1 MGRMRTL
8 ADKNLRGFFI
18 YTTLVLLCCAPLLF
32 FLMRHFYAEDLDE
45 LIIFRSDEFI
55 SKRLPSFS
63 KEDIDH
69 WNKYNEDVAIVPY
82 SDLYVF
88 DKPVKE
94 AFFNSAEGYPV
105 DYRVFYRKIEIEG
118 KPFVLMSHIPMI
130 ENKDLL
136 ATMGSQYGLLFLAL
150 LVSLTILQ
158 RMMSKKLWKPF
169 YDTLDK
175 IEGFKLESGQ
185 KPDFEQTTTIEFSR
199 LNEKLNGLMVDNIT
213 IYKQQKEFIENA
225 SHELQTPLAVFKSQL
240 DILLQQPGLTQSNTE
255 IIRSLYAV
263 SARMTRLNKNL
274 LFLARIDNAQ
284 LSNMEVV
291 DFVKILHDQ
300 LLYLRELAESEGL
313 TVHVET
319 GNSLNLKA
327 NKLLVESLI
336 NNMVVNAIR
345 HNVKEGTI
353 NIKVDNSGLKVSN
366 TGVPYAL
373 DPNKI
378 FRRFSRSSEE
388 KKGNGLGLAIVQQ
401 ICIMHGWEVG
411 YNYENN
417 LHVFGVKMFN
427 RGSQL

>member
-94 AFFNSAEGYPV
+94 PFFNSAEGYPV
-105 DYRVFYRKIEIEG
+105 DYRVFYRKIVIDG

>member
-1 MGRMRTL
+1 MRTL

-32 FLMRHFYAEDLDE
+32 FLMKHFYAEDLDE

-94 AFFNSAEGYPV
+94 RFFNSAEGYPV
-105 DYRVFYRKIEIEG
+105 DYRVFYRKIVIDG

-300 LLYLRELAESEGL
+300 LMYLRELAESEGL
-313 TVHVET
+313 TVHEET

-345 HNVKEGTI
+345 HNVKEGII
-353 NIKVDNSGLKVSN
+353 NIKVDSNCFKVSN
-366 TGVPYAL
+366 TGIDHAL
-373 DPNKI
+373 DQDKV
-378 FRRFSRSSEE
+378 FRRFSRSSEQ

-401 ICIMHGWEVG
+401 ICIMHGWEVS
-411 YNYENN
+411 YNYKNN

-427 RGSQL
+427 

>member
-1 MGRMRTL
+1 MRTL

-291 DFVKILHDQ
+291 DFVKILHGQ

>member
-1 MGRMRTL
+1 MRTL

-32 FLMRHFYAEDLDE
+32 FLMKHFYAEDLDE

-94 AFFNSAEGYPV
+94 PFFNSAEGYPV

-300 LLYLRELAESEGL
+300 LMYLRELAESEGL

-401 ICIMHGWEVG
+401 ICIMHGWEVS

>member
-94 AFFNSAEGYPV
+94 PFFNSAEGYPV

-401 ICIMHGWEVG
+401 ICIMHGWEVS

-427 RGSQL
+427 RGS

>member
-1 MGRMRTL
+1 MRTL

-94 AFFNSAEGYPV
+94 PFFNSAEGYPV

-291 DFVKILHDQ
+291 DFVKILHGQ

>member
-1 MGRMRTL
+1 
-8 ADKNLRGFFI
+8 
-18 YTTLVLLCCAPLLF
+18 
-32 FLMRHFYAEDLDE
+32 MRHFYAEDLDE

-88 DKPVKE
+88 DKPAKE
-94 AFFNSAEGYPV
+94 PFFNSAEGYPV

-274 LFLARIDNAQ
+274 LFLARIDNSQ

-319 GNSLNLKA
+319 GSSLNLKA

-353 NIKVDNSGLKVSN
+353 NIKVDKSGLKVSN

-401 ICIMHGWEVG
+401 ICIMHGWEVS

-417 LHVFGVKMFN
+417 LHIFGVKMFN
-427 RGSQL
+427 RGS

>member
-94 AFFNSAEGYPV
+94 PFFNSAEGYPV

-291 DFVKILHDQ
+291 DFVKILHGQ

>member
-94 AFFNSAEGYPV
+94 PFFNSAEGYPV

-401 ICIMHGWEVG
+401 ICIMHGWEVS

>member
-94 AFFNSAEGYPV
+94 PFFNSAEGYPV

-274 LFLARIDNAQ
+274 LFLARIDNSQ

-300 LLYLRELAESEGL
+300 LMYLRELAESEGL

>member
-18 YTTLVLLCCAPLLF
+18 YTTLVVLCCAPLLF

-94 AFFNSAEGYPV
+94 PFFNSAEGYPV
-105 DYRVFYRKIEIEG
+105 DYRVFYRKIVIEG

-300 LLYLRELAESEGL
+300 LMYLRELAESEGL
-313 TVHVET
+313 TVHEET

-353 NIKVDNSGLKVSN
+353 NIKVDKSGLKVSN

-401 ICIMHGWEVG
+401 ICIMHGWEVS

-417 LHVFGVKMFN
+417 LHIFGVKMFN
-427 RGSQL
+427 RGSQ

>member
-1 MGRMRTL
+1 MGRMRAL

-94 AFFNSAEGYPV
+94 PFFNSAEGYPV

>member
-1 MGRMRTL
+1 MDRMRTL

-94 AFFNSAEGYPV
+94 PFFNSAEGYPV
-105 DYRVFYRKIEIEG
+105 DYRVFYRKIVIEG

-185 KPDFEQTTTIEFSR
+185 NPDFEQTTTIEFSR

-353 NIKVDNSGLKVSN
+353 NIKVDKSGLKVSN

-401 ICIMHGWEVG
+401 ICIMHGWEVS

-427 RGSQL
+427 RGSQ

>member
-1 MGRMRTL
+1 MRTL

-32 FLMRHFYAEDLDE
+32 FLMKHFYAEDLDE

-94 AFFNSAEGYPV
+94 PFFNSAEGYPV
-105 DYRVFYRKIEIEG
+105 DYRVFYRKIVIEG

-158 RMMSKKLWKPF
+158 RIMSKKLWKPF

-300 LLYLRELAESEGL
+300 LMYLRELAESEGL
-313 TVHVET
+313 TVHEET

-345 HNVKEGTI
+345 HNVKEGII
-353 NIKVDNSGLKVSN
+353 NIKVDSNCFKVSN
-366 TGVPYAL
+366 TGIDHAL
-373 DPNKI
+373 DQDKV
-378 FRRFSRSSEE
+378 FRRFSRSSEQ

-401 ICIMHGWEVG
+401 ICIMHGWEVS

-417 LHVFGVKMFN
+417 LHIFGVKMFN
-427 RGSQL
+427 RGS

>member
-94 AFFNSAEGYPV
+94 RFFNSAEGYPV

-291 DFVKILHDQ
+291 DFVKILHGQ

>member
-1 MGRMRTL
+1 MRTL

-94 AFFNSAEGYPV
+94 PFFNSAEGYPV

-401 ICIMHGWEVG
+401 ICIMHGWRIARQIAI
-411 YNYENN
+411 
-417 LHVFGVKMFN
+417 LATCH
-427 RGSQL
+427 RG

>member
-1 MGRMRTL
+1 MRTL

-94 AFFNSAEGYPV
+94 PFFNSAEGYPV

-118 KPFVLMSHIPMI
+118 KPFVLMSRIPMI

-274 LFLARIDNAQ
+274 LFLARIDNSQ

-300 LLYLRELAESEGL
+300 LMYLRELAESEGL

-319 GNSLNLKA
+319 ENSLNLKA

-345 HNVKEGTI
+345 HNVKEGII
-353 NIKVDNSGLKVSN
+353 NIKVDSNCFKVSN
-366 TGVPYAL
+366 TGIDHAL
-373 DPNKI
+373 DQDKV
-378 FRRFSRSSEE
+378 FRRFSRSSEQ

-401 ICIMHGWEVG
+401 ICIMHGWEVS

>member
-1 MGRMRTL
+1 MGRMRAL

-94 AFFNSAEGYPV
+94 PFFNSAEGYPV

-130 ENKDLL
+130 EYKDLL

-401 ICIMHGWEVG
+401 ICIMHGWEVS

-427 RGSQL
+427 RGRQL

>member
-274 LFLARIDNAQ
+274 LFLARIDNSQ

-427 RGSQL
+427 RGS

>member
-1 MGRMRTL
+1 MRTL

-32 FLMRHFYAEDLDE
+32 FLMKHFYAEDLDE

-94 AFFNSAEGYPV
+94 PFFNSAEGYPV
-105 DYRVFYRKIEIEG
+105 DYRVFYRKIVIEG

-300 LLYLRELAESEGL
+300 LMYLRELAESEGL
-313 TVHVET
+313 TVHEET

-353 NIKVDNSGLKVSN
+353 NIKVDKSGLKVSN

-401 ICIMHGWEVG
+401 ICIMHGWEVS

>member
-32 FLMRHFYAEDLDE
+32 FLMKHFYAEDLDE

-94 AFFNSAEGYPV
+94 PFFNSAEGYPV

>member
-94 AFFNSAEGYPV
+94 PFFNSAEGYPV

-300 LLYLRELAESEGL
+300 LMYLRELAESEGL

>member
-1 MGRMRTL
+1 MGRMRAL

-94 AFFNSAEGYPV
+94 RFFNSAEGYPV

>member
-32 FLMRHFYAEDLDE
+32 FLMKHFYAEDLDE

-94 AFFNSAEGYPV
+94 PFFNSAEGYPV
-105 DYRVFYRKIEIEG
+105 DYRVFYRKIVIDG

-300 LLYLRELAESEGL
+300 LMYLRELAESEGL
-313 TVHVET
+313 TVHEET

-353 NIKVDNSGLKVSN
+353 NIKVDKSGLKVSN

-401 ICIMHGWEVG
+401 ICIMHGWEVS

-417 LHVFGVKMFN
+417 LHIFGVKMFN
-427 RGSQL
+427 RGSQ

>member
-1 MGRMRTL
+1 MRTL

-32 FLMRHFYAEDLDE
+32 FLMKHFYAEDLDE

-94 AFFNSAEGYPV
+94 PFFNSAEGYPV

-291 DFVKILHDQ
+291 DFVKILHGQ

-353 NIKVDNSGLKVSN
+353 KIKVDNSGLKVSN

>member
-94 AFFNSAEGYPV
+94 RFFNSAEGYPV
-105 DYRVFYRKIEIEG
+105 DYRVFYRKIVIDG

-300 LLYLRELAESEGL
+300 LMYLRELAESEGL
-313 TVHVET
+313 TVHEET

>member
-1 MGRMRTL
+1 M
-8 ADKNLRGFFI
+8 
-18 YTTLVLLCCAPLLF
+18 C
-32 FLMRHFYAEDLDE
+32 
-45 LIIFRSDEFI
+45 S
-55 SKRLPSFS
+55 
-63 KEDIDH
+63 
-69 WNKYNEDVAIVPY
+69 
-82 SDLYVF
+82 SDLF
-88 DKPVKE
+88 P
-94 AFFNSAEGYPV
+94 
-105 DYRVFYRKIEIEG
+105 
-118 KPFVLMSHIPMI
+118 SHDIR
-130 ENKDLL
+130 E
-136 ATMGSQYGLLFLAL
+136 YGLLFLAL

-300 LLYLRELAESEGL
+300 LMYLRELAESEGL

-345 HNVKEGTI
+345 HNVKEGII
-353 NIKVDNSGLKVSN
+353 NIKVDSNCFKVSN
-366 TGVPYAL
+366 TGIDHAL
-373 DPNKI
+373 DQDKV
-378 FRRFSRSSEE
+378 FRRFSRSSEQ

-401 ICIMHGWEVG
+401 ICIMHGWEVS

-417 LHVFGVKMFN
+417 LHVFVVKLSN
-427 RGSQL
+427 HRD

>member
-1 MGRMRTL
+1 MRTL

>member
-32 FLMRHFYAEDLDE
+32 FLMKHFYAEDLDE

-94 AFFNSAEGYPV
+94 PFFNSAEGYPV

-158 RMMSKKLWKPF
+158 RIMSKKLWKPF

-300 LLYLRELAESEGL
+300 LMYLRELAESEGL

-319 GNSLNLKA
+319 GKSLNLKA

-401 ICIMHGWEVG
+401 ICIMHGWEVS

-427 RGSQL
+427 

>member
-1 MGRMRTL
+1 MRTL

-18 YTTLVLLCCAPLLF
+18 YTTLVVLCCAPLLF

-94 AFFNSAEGYPV
+94 PFFNSAEGYPV
-105 DYRVFYRKIEIEG
+105 DYRVFYRKIVIEG

-300 LLYLRELAESEGL
+300 LMYLRELAESEGL
-313 TVHVET
+313 TVHEET

-353 NIKVDNSGLKVSN
+353 NIKVDKSGLKVSN

-401 ICIMHGWEVG
+401 ICIMHGWEVS

-417 LHVFGVKMFN
+417 LHIFGVKMFN
-427 RGSQL
+427 RGSQ

>member
-94 AFFNSAEGYPV
+94 PFFNSAEGYPV

-291 DFVKILHDQ
+291 DFVKILHGQ

-353 NIKVDNSGLKVSN
+353 NIKVDKSGLKVSN

>member
-1 MGRMRTL
+1 MRAL

-94 AFFNSAEGYPV
+94 PFFNSAEGYPV

>member
-1 MGRMRTL
+1 MRTL

-32 FLMRHFYAEDLDE
+32 FLMKHFYAEDLDE

-94 AFFNSAEGYPV
+94 PFFNSAEGYPV
-105 DYRVFYRKIEIEG
+105 DYRVFYRKIVIDG

-300 LLYLRELAESEGL
+300 LMYLRELAESEGL
-313 TVHVET
+313 TVHEET

-353 NIKVDNSGLKVSN
+353 NIKVDKSGLKVSN

-401 ICIMHGWEVG
+401 ICIMHGWEVS

-417 LHVFGVKMFN
+417 LHIFGVKMFN
-427 RGSQL
+427 RGSQ

>member
-94 AFFNSAEGYPV
+94 PFFNSAEGYPV

>member
-1 MGRMRTL
+1 MRTL

-94 AFFNSAEGYPV
+94 PFFNSAEGYPV

-274 LFLARIDNAQ
+274 LFLARIDNSQ

-300 LLYLRELAESEGL
+300 LMYLRELAESEGL

>member
-32 FLMRHFYAEDLDE
+32 FLMKHFYAEDLDE

-94 AFFNSAEGYPV
+94 PFFNSAEGYPV
-105 DYRVFYRKIEIEG
+105 DYRVFYRKIVIEG

-300 LLYLRELAESEGL
+300 LMYLRELAESEGL
-313 TVHVET
+313 TVHEET

-353 NIKVDNSGLKVSN
+353 NIKVDKSGLKVSN

-401 ICIMHGWEVG
+401 ICIMHGWEVS

-417 LHVFGVKMFN
+417 LHIFGVKMFN
-427 RGSQL
+427 RGSQ

>member
-300 LLYLRELAESEGL
+300 LMYLRELAESDGL

-401 ICIMHGWEVG
+401 ICIMHGWEVS

-417 LHVFGVKMFN
+417 LHIFGVKMFN

>member
-32 FLMRHFYAEDLDE
+32 FLMKHFYAEDLDE

-94 AFFNSAEGYPV
+94 RFFNSAEGYPV

>member
-1 MGRMRTL
+1 MRTL

-291 DFVKILHDQ
+291 DFVKILHGQ

-401 ICIMHGWEVG
+401 ICIMHGWEVM
-411 YNYENN
+411 YSYENS
-417 LHVFGVKMFN
+417 LHVFVVHI
-427 RGSQL
+427 